1 MEKSWS
7 YLQPLRI
14 PGGWSVMFNQF
25 STLDPETLP
34 PEDRKWLV
42 FFVEDILH
50 IYTDHTRKRN
60 KRVETQRLAIDLGW
74 YPDGDPE
81 GAFRLEAILDDDW
94 INPLLSFTSRRQQEI
109 VDALENWLFRE
120 FMPNY
125 FIEEE
130 IFRRNHRKRT

>member
-1 MEKSWS
+1 
-7 YLQPLRI
+7 
-14 PGGWSVMFNQF
+14 MFNQF

-81 GAFRLEAILDDDW
+81 GAFRLEAILDGDW
-94 INPLLSFTSRRQQEI
+94 INPLLSFTSRSRQEI
-109 VDALENWLFRE
+109 VDTLECWLFRE

-130 IFRRNHRKRT
+130 VFRRNHRNRT